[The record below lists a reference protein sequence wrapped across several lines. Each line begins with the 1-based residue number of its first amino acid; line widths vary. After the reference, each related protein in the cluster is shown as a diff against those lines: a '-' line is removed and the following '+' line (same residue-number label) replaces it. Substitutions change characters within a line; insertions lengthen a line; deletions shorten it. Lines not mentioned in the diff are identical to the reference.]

1 MEVKEARAILRK
13 YNVKFRDEQGW
24 PIPRWMIDEAIF
36 MADELLAEA
45 QKKEEAD
52 GCQGCA
58 FSDVEE
64 WEMPCAKCRRACK
77 DYWRPAKDE
86 RL

>member
-1 MEVKEARAILRK
+1 MENREAVDILQANIVYACEK
-13 YNVKFRDEQGW
+13 AKISESALWSINDALNHVISALEQ
-24 PIPRWMIDEAIF
+24 
-36 MADELLAEA
+36 
-45 QKKEEAD
+45 QEAD

-58 FSDVEE
+58 FTDVEE

-86 RL
+86 RM